1 VKCRFVAGEVEEFEG
16 QSSELDALTAYMRK
30 PLAVPPIA
38 KCMLDPEGH
47 RRDAIEA
54 ITNAMSR
61 SQSMPGDTAKAIYE
75 ALFGEGLFL

>member
-1 VKCRFVAGEVEEFEG
+1 MKCSFIAGEVEEFEG
-16 QSSELDALTAYMRK
+16 QASELEALTEYMRK

-38 KCMLDPEGH
+38 KCVLDPSGH
-47 RRDAIEA
+47 RRDAVEA

-61 SQSMPGDTAKAIYE
+61 SSSMPGDTAKAIYD